1 MTVECDVL
9 AKDIV
14 VNDSAVLWVV
24 SLVNAVRSQTHTLT
38 PDGVT
43 QMLLKRCVRASVRAC
58 VCVCEHVWGTDCM
71 CAHNVEHCTLINIA

>member
-43 QMLLKRCVRASVRAC
+43 QMLLKRCVCASVRAC
-58 VCVCEHVWGTDCM
+58 VHVCVCVSMYEELTACVPT
-71 CAHNVEHCTLINIA
+71 TLNTAP